1 MSNGKSATLVMKS
14 GEVEDQGGED
24 NNNANQFIVRMPNV
38 LHADQSFYPDSISSL
53 NSNTI
58 LSSKIY
64 SSDKA
69 CVIFAT
75 S

>member
-1 MSNGKSATLVMKS
+1 MIDFSQCMV
-14 GEVEDQGGED
+14 GGED

-58 LSSKIY
+58 LSSKIRLY
-64 SSDKA
+64 VVLTKH
-69 CVIFAT
+69 V
-75 S
+75 